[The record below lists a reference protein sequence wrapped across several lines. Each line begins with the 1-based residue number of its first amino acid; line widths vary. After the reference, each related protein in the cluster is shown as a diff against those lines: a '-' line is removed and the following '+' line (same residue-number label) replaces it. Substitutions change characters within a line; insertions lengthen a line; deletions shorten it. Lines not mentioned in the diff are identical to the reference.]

1 MTFALSPSMKATLTL
16 SRFGKGASGVLSAAP
31 ARSWP
36 NNATEAAIVVPM
48 NSRLCMVRLLCGLQ
62 AWMRHPRAW
71 RGGRM
76 DTEASIPAR
85 SPQIRPRHANVG
97 AMTTSRRPK
106 SRSRPYRVVMLGFP
120 QAQVL
125 DITGPLEVFARTARW
140 LAEHRGARAPAYVTE
155 FVAARAGPVA
165 MSNGLEVV
173 ATRRYAD
180 VHDADTLLVAGGIG
194 WEAAVKDRRML
205 DWLAGQA
212 KRVARLGSI
221 CNGAMLLAAA
231 GLLDGRPATTHWAYL
246 DRLAALA
253 PRARVDRDAL
263 YVQTGNIY
271 TSAGVTA
278 GMDLALALVEQDHG
292 KAVALAV
299 ALELWM
305 LENPRADLS
314 VESLARRMNMSPRHF
329 ARQFRARLG
338 ASPGAYVRRQR
349 VEQARRRIEE
359 GASRLKRVARDCGF
373 PDEQAL
379 RRSFQEFVGITP
391 AEYRARF

>member
-1 MTFALSPSMKATLTL
+1 
-16 SRFGKGASGVLSAAP
+16 
-31 ARSWP
+31 
-36 NNATEAAIVVPM
+36 
-48 NSRLCMVRLLCGLQ
+48 
-62 AWMRHPRAW
+62 
-71 RGGRM
+71 
-76 DTEASIPAR
+76 
-85 SPQIRPRHANVG
+85 
-97 AMTTSRRPK
+97 
-106 SRSRPYRVVMLGFP
+106 MLGFP

-155 FVAARAGPVA
+155 LVAARAGPVA
-165 MSNGLEVV
+165 MSNGLEIV

-180 VHDADTLLVAGGIG
+180 VRDADTLLVAGGIG
-194 WEAAVKDRRML
+194 WEAAVEGPPDAR
-205 DWLAGQA
+205 LAGGA
-212 KRVARLGSI
+212 GEARRASRLHLQRRDAARGG
-221 CNGAMLLAAA
+221 GAAR
-231 GLLDGRPATTHWAYL
+231 RPAATTHWAYL

-253 PRARVDRDAL
+253 PKARVDRDAL
-263 YVQTGNIY
+263 YVRTGNIY

-299 ALELWM
+299 AQELVLFLKRPGGQSQFSRHLEAQKRDDLFGELELWM

-338 ASPGAYVRRQR
+338 TSPGAYVRRQR

-359 GASRLKRVARDCGF
+359 GASRLKQVARDCGF

-379 RRSFQEFVGITP
+379 RRSFQELVGITP

>member
-1 MTFALSPSMKATLTL
+1 
-16 SRFGKGASGVLSAAP
+16 
-31 ARSWP
+31 
-36 NNATEAAIVVPM
+36 M
-48 NSRLCMVRLLCGLQ
+48 NRQ
-62 AWMRHPRAW
+62 
-71 RGGRM
+71 
-76 DTEASIPAR
+76 TKI
-85 SPQIRPRHANVG
+85 
-97 AMTTSRRPK
+97 
-106 SRSRPYRVVMLGFP
+106 RSRPHRVVMLGFP

-140 LAEHRGARAPAYVTE
+140 LVEHRRARSPAYLTE

-165 MSNGLEVV
+165 MSNGLGLV

-180 VHDADTLLVAGGIG
+180 VRDADTLLVAGGIG
-194 WEAAVKDRRML
+194 WEAAAKDRPML

-212 KRVARLGSI
+212 KRVQRLGSI

-253 PRARVDRDAL
+253 PKARIDRDAL

-278 GMDLALALVEQDHG
+278 GMDLALALVEQDQG

-299 ALELWM
+299 AQELVLFLKRPGGQSQFSRHLAAQKRDDLFGELELWM
-305 LENPRADLS
+305 LENSRADLS
-314 VESLARRMNMSPRHF
+314 VESLARRMSMSPRHF

-338 ASPGAYVRRQR
+338 TSPGAYVRRQR

-359 GASRLKRVARDCGF
+359 GASRLKQVARDCGF

-379 RRSFQEFVGITP
+379 RRSFQELVGITP
-391 AEYRARF
+391 TEYRARF